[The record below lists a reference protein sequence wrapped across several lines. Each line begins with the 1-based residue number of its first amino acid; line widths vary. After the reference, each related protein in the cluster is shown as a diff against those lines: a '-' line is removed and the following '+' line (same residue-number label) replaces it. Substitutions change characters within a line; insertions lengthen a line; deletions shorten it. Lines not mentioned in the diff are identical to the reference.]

1 MRLFTISSLL
11 LLSLA
16 SVSNASPKLENH
28 ECKACHPKI
37 YKEYQSSHH
46 ANSSIYKD
54 EIFNAIWEK
63 HPAKAKNNFK
73 CAKCHTPSDHALMK
87 DPSTLAKNEI
97 QMTEPISC
105 QHCHQ
110 IESVEKHTKSNK
122 NILTKKEKTFFA
134 SDPEKKGTKLE
145 FKEKRSFFGLFTT
158 KIGSPYH
165 DIDYSNEDYYTGNS
179 CMGCHSHKQNSNDF
193 TICDLEVKE
202 SEGKDTCI
210 TCHMPQVSGSM
221 ANQKV
226 TKTHAFHSSSALIS
240 KPALLSKYILL
251 DLKKADNG
259 FSVTV
264 ENKANHTL
272 VPHPLRLAKLRVTIE
287 RAGKTIEIK
296 PKTFVK
302 VIGDKGKPTF
312 PWLAT
317 EIIKDSSIKA
327 FEMREVTFEE
337 KLQKGDRV
345 TVEFGYHI
353 VNPKI
358 SKKLELKDKSLSK
371 FVILTKKQFSISE

>member
-1 MRLFTISSLL
+1 MRIFTLSSLL
-11 LLSLA
+11 LISIV

-54 EIFNAIWEK
+54 EIFNAIWKK
-63 HPAKAKNNFK
+63 HPAKEANNFK

-87 DPSTLAKNEI
+87 DKSILTQNEI

-134 SDPEKKGTKLE
+134 SDPVKKGTKLE
-145 FKEKRSFFGLFTT
+145 FKEESSFFGLMTK

-179 CMGCHSHKQNSNDF
+179 CMGCHSHKQNTNDF

-202 SEGKDTCI
+202 TEGGDTCI

-226 TKTHAFHSSSALIS
+226 TKTHAFHSATALIS
-240 KPALLSKYILL
+240 KPSLLSKYILL
-251 DLKKADNG
+251 DLKKTRNG
-259 FSVTV
+259 FNITL

-272 VPHPLRLAKLRVTIE
+272 VPHPLRLAKLKVSIQ
-287 RAGKTIEIK
+287 RAGKTIKIE

-302 VIGDKGKPTF
+302 IIGNDGKPTM

-317 EIIKDSSIKA
+317 EIVKDTSIKA
-327 FEMREVTFEE
+327 FEMRKVKFENS
-337 KLQKGDRV
+337 LQAGDKV
-345 TVEFGYHI
+345 NVEFGYHI

-358 SKKLELKDKSLSK
+358 AKKLELKDKSLSK
-371 FVILTKKQFSISE
+371 FVILKKEQFKI

>member
-1 MRLFTISSLL
+1 MRIFTLSSLL
-11 LLSLA
+11 LIAIVSA
-16 SVSNASPKLENH
+16 SNANPKLENQ

-46 ANSSIYKD
+46 ANASIYKD
-54 EIFNAIWEK
+54 EIFQSIWEK
-63 HPAKAKNNFK
+63 HPAHKENNFK

-87 DPSTLAKNEI
+87 DPSTLTKNEI
-97 QMTEPISC
+97 QMSEPISC

-110 IESVEKHTKSNK
+110 IESVEKHAKSNK

-134 SDPEKKGTKLE
+134 SDPVKKGTKLE
-145 FKEKRSFFGLFTT
+145 FKEESSFLGLFTT
-158 KIGSPYH
+158 KVGSPYH
-165 DIDYSNEDYYTGNS
+165 DIDYSNENYYTGNS

-202 SEGKDTCI
+202 TEAKDTCI
-210 TCHMPQVSGSM
+210 TCHMPQVSGAV

-226 TKTHAFHSSSALIS
+226 TKTHAFHSATALIS
-240 KPALLSKYILL
+240 KPALLSKYIVLN
-251 DLKKADNG
+251 LKKAENG
-259 FSVTV
+259 FSVTI

-272 VPHPLRLAKLRVTIE
+272 VPHPLRLAKVRVSIQ
-287 RAGKTIEIK
+287 RAGKTIKIE

-302 VIGDKGKPTF
+302 VIGNDGKPSM

-317 EIIKDSSIKA
+317 EIIKDTSIKA
-327 FEMREVTFEE
+327 FEMREVKFEDT
-337 KLQKGDRV
+337 LQKGDSV

-358 SKKLELKDKSLSK
+358 AKKLELKDESLSK
-371 FVILTKKQFSISE
+371 FVILTKKQFSI